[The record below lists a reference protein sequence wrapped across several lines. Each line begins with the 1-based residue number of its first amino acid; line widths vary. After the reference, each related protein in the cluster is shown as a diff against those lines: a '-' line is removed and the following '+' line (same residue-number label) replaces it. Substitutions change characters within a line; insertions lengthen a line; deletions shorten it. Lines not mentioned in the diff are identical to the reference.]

1 MSTLLDIK
9 TDVAQQL
16 GQTNPTT
23 AVTLRDVA
31 INSARRTYYSEQQYS
46 FLEKAADITI
56 TSQVGTLPTD
66 MNIKFPFKKVYT
78 YINSIY
84 YEFSPVGW
92 EELASYDTSAYV
104 YAIDSGNRQIKINQ
118 TTIATISTL
127 YTYLPADKALDTS
140 DNADPE
146 PAPDITPIVY
156 LAVARYWLASE
167 RATGKYQ
174 LFKDLYDAETMKAR
188 ADSDLATPKQDLDTI
203 NMHELGYN
211 QPGYGLPKN
220 TGYKK

>member
-1 MSTLLDIK
+1 MATLLDVK

-16 GQTNPTT
+16 GQTNPTS
-23 AVTLRDVA
+23 AVALRDVA

-46 FLEKAADITI
+46 FLEKSADITI
-56 TSQVGTLPTD
+56 SSQVGTIPTD
-66 MNIKFPFKKVYT
+66 MNIKFPFKKIYA
-78 YINSIY
+78 YISGIY
-84 YEFSPVGW
+84 YEFSPVPW
-92 EELASYDTSAYV
+92 NELDSYDSSAYV
-104 YAIDSGNRQIKINQ
+104 YAIDPGNRQIKINQ
-118 TTIATISTL
+118 TTITTISCI

-140 DNADPE
+140 DNTDVE

-174 LFKDLYDAETMKAR
+174 LFKDLYDAEVMKAR
-188 ADSDLATPKQDLDTI
+188 ADSDLSTPKQDLDTI

-211 QPGYGLPKN
+211 KPGYGLPKN